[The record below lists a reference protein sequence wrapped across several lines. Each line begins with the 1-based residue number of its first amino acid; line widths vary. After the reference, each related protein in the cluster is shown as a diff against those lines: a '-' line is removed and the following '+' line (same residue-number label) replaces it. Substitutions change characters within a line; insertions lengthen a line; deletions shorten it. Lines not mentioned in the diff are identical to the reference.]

1 MSHKTWR
8 LKDDWKVVFD
18 LYDFLHLF
26 VNLPFK
32 VWFLKLSSK
41 NSSSLQNSPIQERT
55 SELVRS
61 NKRSRPDTSNLTQ
74 SGNFMKQFI
83 YISLKCEMWKSREI
97 WKFREKAKF
106 CENHEFYSC
115 NNQLLKRTCEILCSN
130 ISIFEVLL
138 CRIINFSSFTLL
150 NVWWREFNFT
160 NAKLSHYLFAKFSH
174 YLFAK
179 FSHYFFC
186 EILALF
192 LSLNFRIIFSRNFRI
207 FSRNFVKTAKIFA
220 SFAKQLLVTLSTTM
234 RTCAKNKR
242 QIKVTE
248 CDVLKSSKLFRIIR
262 MFLSKERYF
271 P

>member
-179 FSHYFFC
+179 FSLYFYC
-186 EILALF
+186 E
-192 LSLNFRIIFSRNFRI
+192 
-207 FSRNFVKTAKIFA
+207 IFA
-220 SFAKQLLVTLSTTM
+220 SEQNAKMKRNGREKCEIFAKQFFLFTGNPTAVQP
-234 RTCAKNKR
+234 NK
-242 QIKVTE
+242 
-248 CDVLKSSKLFRIIR
+248 
-262 MFLSKERYF
+262 
-271 P
+271 